1 MKTNRKDILILF
13 AWIAVFE
20 AVSAIIGMATASGVS
35 EWYKTLNRP
44 SFTPPNWIF
53 PVMWSLLYALIA
65 AAGWRISRIADK
77 NVRKP
82 LLGLFAIYMGL
93 NWTWSFVFFSA
104 HEIFAGFVWILAI
117 NLAAIAIIIRA
128 RGTDKIVSLLMILPL
143 CWTLF
148 AAVLNGAYWQL
159 NP

>member
-1 MKTNRKDILILF
+1 MKPSRKDILFLF
-13 AWIAVFE
+13 VWIAVFE
-20 AVSAIIGMATASGVS
+20 AVSAAIGMATAGDVG

-65 AAGWRISRIADK
+65 SAGWRISRIADK
-77 NVRKP
+77 KERKA
-82 LLGLFAIYMGL
+82 LLGIFAIYMGL

-104 HEIFAGFVWILAI
+104 HEIFAGFVWILVI
-117 NLAAIAIIIRA
+117 NVAALAIIVRA
-128 RGTDKIVSLLMILPL
+128 HGTDKLVSFLMIPPL

-148 AAVLNGAYWQL
+148 AAVLNGAYWRL